1 MNKSSQIT
9 ALKPL
14 TRKRSDV
21 SLRFQGGRLLSECL
35 GNCDDQ
41 LDLLSG
47 EKLKTCWGHLD
58 KNKRNTITPSQLQGF
73 EERTEGRAGPYRT
86 GSHQAHVSLLPA
98 RLPELTQL

>member
-1 MNKSSQIT
+1 MNKSNQVT

-14 TRKRSDV
+14 TRERSDV

-86 GSHQAHVSLLPA
+86 ESHQAHVPLLPA
-98 RLPELTQL
+98 WLPELTQL